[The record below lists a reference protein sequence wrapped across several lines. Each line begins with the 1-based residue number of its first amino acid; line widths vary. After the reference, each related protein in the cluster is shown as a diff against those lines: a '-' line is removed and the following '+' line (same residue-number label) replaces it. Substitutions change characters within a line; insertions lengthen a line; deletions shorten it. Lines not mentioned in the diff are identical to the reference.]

1 MYLYNTPTRSKP
13 GLHRRLDINSAIILR
28 SRRKLSRHKT
38 RKPGIVKRHIGRRRR
53 RPRLG
58 IPITIIYIAGSYTQS
73 TTNDDRPHNRHPSRR
88 RRNHSRTRNHL
99 TGDLHDRHRRLF
111 HHRGH
116 RTNPAGTHLEVPHT
130 LPEKIPGRK
139 MARRVVG
146 GQWVGVAVH
155 IPVRRDPRR
164 QRQTHT
170 VPRDKPTGP
179 RGVPAGLR
187 RHLRRR
193 RIRPRPL
200 EADADVG
207 AARGRRRPERV
218 EHLLVGQA
226 CAVRGEG
233 SDHIPV
239 SIGQRHPIAPR
250 RPQANQIAVRIPGV
264 GRRAIRDRLLLH
276 PGVAQRGAV
285 PDREPIQAVIPVR
298 RRPRRTV
305 RHQPIKPVKRRG
317 RRRPASGPSRP
328 RPPRRIRIRR
338 RPIGGQPVPL
348 IKTGGGAAHRRPV
361 AGPIPAVA
369 RRDVRRAGP
378 RGQPVRPV
386 IAEALTPRPRQR
398 RRTQRFGQPIVVGVV
413 AVGRRPQRP
422 TRPGQR
428 VRGRPPQVVVAET
441 ADRPT
446 RRVGHRGQLVC
457 VVIGQRPGAT
467 GGRTR
472 RTGQIIP
479 GVVPER
485 GRAGAVGP

>member
-1 MYLYNTPTRSKP
+1 MGGPCHPRPDQARARPAGRQSPAATDPPPTRSYRPYPAQTPHPPTATNPHKPPAHTPQAPTASPPPTNHPAAQYSATRPHRPRRRMLLQLRQRHRWNPGLRQRYGLQLRTRVYLYNTPTRSKP

-73 TTNDDRPHNRHPSRR
+73 TTNDDRPHNRHPPRH

-187 RHLRRR
+187 THLRRR

-200 EADADVG
+200 KPDPHIRTT
-207 AARGRRRPERV
+207 RGGRNAERV
-218 EHLLVGQA
+218 EHLLIGQPGA
-226 CAVRGEG
+226 IRGERRH
-233 SDHIPV
+233 HIPV
-239 SIGQRHPIAPR
+239 GVGQRRPRPTR
-250 RPQANQIAVRIPGV
+250 RPQADQIPIRIPGV
-264 GRRAIRDRLLLH
+264 GRGAVRDRLLLD

-285 PDREPIQAVIPVR
+285 TDREPIQPVITVR

-305 RHQPIKPVKRRG
+305 RHQPIKPVKARAWAQPWVDAPPSSVVNTQRSQPA
-317 RRRPASGPSRP
+317 RSPSSTQHKRPSSF
-328 RPPRRIRIRR
+328 
-338 RPIGGQPVPL
+338 
-348 IKTGGGAAHRRPV
+348 
-361 AGPIPAVA
+361 
-369 RRDVRRAGP
+369 RRAP
-378 RGQPVRPV
+378 DPWATR
-386 IAEALTPRPRQR
+386 
-398 RRTQRFGQPIVVGVV
+398 VVDCK
-413 AVGRRPQRP
+413 
-422 TRPGQR
+422 T
-428 VRGRPPQVVVAET
+428 
-441 ADRPT
+441 
-446 RRVGHRGQLVC
+446 
-457 VVIGQRPGAT
+457 
-467 GGRTR
+467 
-472 RTGQIIP
+472 
-479 GVVPER
+479 
-485 GRAGAVGP
+485 